1 MKKQFVIVGMA
12 ILILTVGLSG
22 CTSTNSNTD
31 AFDTDDDGYPN
42 NIDDFPN
49 DSTEWKDTDGDGY
62 GDNSD
67 DFPSDS
73 NLHKKTIWDEFTKEP
88 VAYGGN
94 IPNIHGEHYVTTDI
108 KYVEWD
114 WRLVS
119 PSPSDATIE
128 FTIFRFAE
136 LTEKTISLYET
147 IALSDSRRLIPD
159 YSNTDYWF
167 YSWENFPRPDEGWGT
182 LYVTGTIYA
191 VE

>member
-22 CTSTNSNTD
+22 CTSTNSDTD
-31 AFDTDDDGYPN
+31 TFDTDDDGYPN

-73 NLHKKTIWDEFTKEP
+73 NLHKKTIWEDFANELVIYAEDFP
-88 VAYGGN
+88 DS
-94 IPNIHGEHYVTTDI
+94 HYAHEVTTNT

-119 PSPSDATIE
+119 PSPYGATIE
-128 FTIFRFAE
+128 FEVYRRSESKNIE
-136 LTEKTISLYET
+136 IYKTT
-147 IALSDSRRLIPD
+147 AWADSNRIIPD
-159 YSNTDYWF
+159 YNNIGKWDYVWL
-167 YSWENFPRPDEGWGT
+167 NFPYPDEGWGT